1 VDEMTARI
9 CEFVR
14 EEILLD
20 DSQTLD
26 ADTPLL
32 GGVMDSLGLLQ
43 LVAFLEEQ
51 YEVEIDDADMVAE
64 HFRTPGEIA
73 RFVQSKQTAAV

>member
-64 HFRTPGEIA
+64 HFRTPAEIA

>member
-1 VDEMTARI
+1 VDDMTARI

-26 ADTPLL
+26 ENTPLL

-64 HFRTPGEIA
+64 HFRTPAEISQ
-73 RFVQSKQTAAV
+73 FVQSKQTAAV